1 MRRSGV
7 HIALLILICTFL
19 CALTVTG
26 QNQPSYKI
34 DRLNINSPDFS
45 DMAPVIFRD
54 GLIFCSNRKNSIFR
68 DNRTWD
74 DNRVYNIYY
83 AEKIETERFRNPRL
97 FSGELASEISE
108 GPLCFSPDG
117 NTVYFTRNL
126 EGGKAI
132 RSRNRKNL
140 QGIFIADRQEE
151 RWVNIRPFEHNNPD
165 YNVGHPAISNDG
177 RVLYFSSDM
186 PGGKGKSDI
195 WYSEY
200 QDGKWSQPVNAGEIN
215 SADAELY
222 LSMHHSGRLYFSSD
236 RPPSRPG
243 SFGGLNIYYTIL
255 YEGNWSE
262 PFMLAEPINSEADD
276 FAFTAY
282 DDGQS
287 GYFTS
292 ARRKYDDLYSFVS
305 VIIRK
310 DDCKPQEENS
320 FCYEF
325 YEVNAVVYDTIPFE
339 FEWDFGDGNRKRG
352 VRAEH
357 CFDDPGTYIVRL
369 NSVNLITGEE
379 MKNEAT
385 IELVV
390 ELIEQP
396 YITGPDT
403 VTVGEMTEFSSKE
416 TNLPGWE
423 IDRYYWNFGDE
434 TIAEGMLVP
443 KSFLIPGVFDMQ
455 LIVSTPPDR
464 NGVMR
469 ENCVTKRVVV
479 VRRP

>member
-1 MRRSGV
+1 MRKTGL
-7 HIALLILICTFL
+7 HIAFFAAL
-19 CALTVTG
+19 CLVGSPVASG

-34 DRLNINSPDFS
+34 DRLNISSPDFS
-45 DMAPVIFRD
+45 DLAPVIF
-54 GLIFCSNRKNSIFR
+54 GEGIIFCSNRKNSIVR

-74 DNRVYNIYY
+74 NNRVYDIYF
-83 AEKIETERFRNPRL
+83 AEKTETGRFRNPRI
-97 FSGELASEISE
+97 FSRELASQISE

-126 EGGKAI
+126 LDGKPV
-132 RSRNRKNL
+132 RRKNQKNL
-140 QGIFIADRQEE
+140 QGIFIADRQGD

-177 RVLYFSSDM
+177 RILYFSSDM

-195 WYSEY
+195 WYSELSNG
-200 QDGKWSQPVNAGEIN
+200 QWSKPVNAARLN
-215 SADAELY
+215 SPDAELY

-236 RPPSRPG
+236 RTPLRSGP
-243 SFGGLNIYYTIL
+243 FAGLNIYYSL
-255 YEGNWSE
+255 QADGEWMS
-262 PFMLAEPINSEADD
+262 PVMLAEPINSAADD

-292 ARRKYDDLYSFVS
+292 TRRRNDDIYSFVS

-310 DDCKPQEENS
+310 DDCKPLEENS

-325 YEVNAVVYDTIPFE
+325 WEVNAVIYDTIPFE
-339 FEWDFGDGNRKRG
+339 FEWDFGDGNRARG

-357 CFDDPGTYIVRL
+357 CFDGPGTYIVRL

-379 MKNEAT
+379 LKNEVT
-385 IELVV
+385 MELVI

-403 VTVGEMTEFSSKE
+403 VAVGEVVQFSALE
-416 TNLPGWE
+416 THLPGWS

-434 TIAEGMLVP
+434 TVAEGVLVP
-443 KSFLIPGVFDMQ
+443 KRFEMPGIFDMQ

-464 NGVMR
+464 NGVVR

-479 VRRP
+479 GRSP

>member
-1 MRRSGV
+1 MKRIGL
-7 HIALLILICTFL
+7 HIALVT
-19 CALTVTG
+19 ALFTTGALLATG

-34 DRLNINSPDFS
+34 DRLNINAPEFS

-54 GLIFCSNRKNSIFR
+54 GIIFCSNRRNSIVR

-74 DNRVYNIYY
+74 DNRVYNIYF
-83 AEKIETERFRNPRL
+83 AEKTESGRFRNPRV
-97 FSGELASEISE
+97 FSDELASSISE

-126 EGGKAI
+126 EDGRAI
-132 RSRNRKNL
+132 RRRNQKNP
-140 QGIFIADRQEE
+140 QGIFIADRQGEK
-151 RWVNIRPFEHNNPD
+151 WVNIRPFEHNNPG

-177 RVLYFSSDM
+177 TVLYFSSDM

-195 WYSEY
+195 WYSELK
-200 QDGKWSQPVNAGEIN
+200 DGRWGQPVNAGKIN
-215 SADAELY
+215 TPDAELY
-222 LSMHHSGRLYFSSD
+222 LSMHPSGRLYFSSD
-236 RPPSRPG
+236 RPPLRQG
-243 SFGGLNIYYTIL
+243 SFGGLNIYYSLIHD
-255 YEGNWSE
+255 GGWSD
-262 PFMLAEPINSEADD
+262 PIMLAEPINSEADD

-292 ARRKYDDLYSFVS
+292 TRRKDDDLYSFVS

-310 DDCKPQEENS
+310 DDCKPQEENN

-325 YEVNAVVYDTIPFE
+325 WEVNAVVYDTIPFE
-339 FEWDFGDGNRKRG
+339 FEWDFGDGNKAKG

-357 CFDDPGTYIVRL
+357 CFEEPGTYIVML
-369 NSVNLITGEE
+369 NSVNLVTGEE
-379 MKNEAT
+379 LKNEVT
-385 IELVV
+385 MELVV
-390 ELIEQP
+390 EMIEQP
-396 YITGPDT
+396 FITGPDT
-403 VTVGEMTEFSSKE
+403 VKVGDAVQYTSRE
-416 TNLPGWE
+416 THLPGWD

-434 TIAEGMLVP
+434 TVAEGIVVP
-443 KSFLIPGVFDMQ
+443 KSFIMPGVFDMQ

-469 ENCVTKRVVV
+469 ESCVTKRVVV
-479 VRRP
+479 VRSP

>member
-1 MRRSGV
+1 MRRVGL
-7 HIALLILICTFL
+7 HITLVIFL
-19 CALTVTG
+19 CTICIVSVTG

-45 DMAPVIFRD
+45 DIAPVIFRD
-54 GLIFCSNRKNSIFR
+54 GLIFCSNRKNSILR

-74 DNRVYNIYY
+74 DNRVYNIYF
-83 AEKIETERFRNPRL
+83 AGKEETGRFTNPRL
-97 FSGELASEISE
+97 FSGDLASEISE

-117 NTVYFTRNL
+117 NRVYFTRNIKD
-126 EGGKAI
+126 GKAI
-132 RSRNRKNL
+132 RRKNQKNL
-140 QGIFIADRQEE
+140 QGIFIADRQGDN
-151 RWVNIRPFEHNNPD
+151 WVNIRPFEHNNPD
-165 YNVGHPAISNDG
+165 YNVGHPALSKDG
-177 RVLYFSSDM
+177 RILYFSSDM

-195 WYSEY
+195 WYSEER
-200 QDGKWSQPVNAGEIN
+200 DGRWGEPVNAGRIN

-222 LSMHHSGRLYFSSD
+222 LSMHYSGRLYFSSD
-236 RPPSRPG
+236 RPPLRPG
-243 SFGGLNIYYTIL
+243 SFGGLNIYYTLMTEDGWIDPL
-255 YEGNWSE
+255 
-262 PFMLAEPINSEADD
+262 MLAEPINSEADD

-292 ARRKYDDLYSFVS
+292 TRRKYDDLYSFVS

-310 DDCKPQEENS
+310 DDCNPQEENS

-352 VRAEH
+352 VRTEH
-357 CFDDPGTYIVRL
+357 CFDGPGTYIVRL

-385 IELVV
+385 IELVI

-403 VTVGEMTEFSSKE
+403 VTVGEMVQFNAGE
-416 TNLPGWE
+416 THLPGWD

-434 TIAEGMLVP
+434 TIAEGSLVP
-443 KSFLIPGVFDMQ
+443 KTFVMPGVFDMQ
-455 LIVSTPPDR
+455 LIVSTPPDS
-464 NGVMR
+464 NGVMK
-469 ENCVTKRVVV
+469 ESCVTKKVVV